1 MDNLWIVEVLKIALT
16 VVSFLVA
23 AFAIIQ
29 NQERSRRELATTL
42 IYNWANHLDWPTS
55 RAIGLLADLK
65 KSVVVSIDNREEAE
79 FQVELYDAILSV
91 LTVEFLQRDLP
102 AKPKP
107 EDTIFRIS
115 AEQSAFIRFL
125 WVRWLN
131 RLEGTLTAW
140 QQGAASEEIMRS
152 EFKPLVE
159 GRKAELKALEDVRDG
174 LPVIASF
181 FDEHLSK
188 KKLQRRKNWVFK
200 ALLPP
205 LHSLL

>member
-1 MDNLWIVEVLKIALT
+1 M
-16 VVSFLVA
+16 
-23 AFAIIQ
+23 
-29 NQERSRRELATTL
+29 
-42 IYNWANHLDWPTS
+42 
-55 RAIGLLADLK
+55 
-65 KSVVVSIDNREEAE
+65 
-79 FQVELYDAILSV
+79 

-131 RLEGTLTAW
+131 RLEGTLTVW

-152 EFKPLVE
+152 EFKSLVE

-188 KKLQRRKNWVFK
+188 QKLPRKKIWVFELQLTTTVFFDYK
-200 ALLPP
+200 YI
-205 LHSLL
+205 HY

>member
-1 MDNLWIVEVLKIALT
+1 MDNLWIVEALKIALT

-23 AFAIIQ
+23 AFAIVQ

-102 AKPKP
+102 EKPKP
-107 EDTIFRIS
+107 DDTIFRIS

-188 KKLQRRKNWVFK
+188 QKLPRKKNLG
-200 ALLPP
+200 L
-205 LHSLL
+205 